1 MSRVCDFQE
10 FLFTNNLRAFFN
22 RGTRRFTGV
31 GFFRLNDPTQPSS
44 SHAMNQNDMNT
55 VSDQE
60 HLEVGNPGEMRNTG
74 TETKSR
80 PLAVIFPK
88 EVEQEWTRQQANLE
102 ALVEKATRN
111 EANLLNTANLCENPE
126 IQLEDNTPR

>member
-22 RGTRRFTGV
+22 RGTRRSTGV
-31 GFFRLNDPTQPSS
+31 EFFRLNDPTRPSF
-44 SHAMNQNDMNT
+44 SHTINQNDMNT

-60 HLEVGNPGEMRNTG
+60 HLEVGNPGEIRNTCIE
-74 TETKSR
+74 TESR
-80 PLAVIFPK
+80 PLAVIFPE

-102 ALVEKATRN
+102 ALVEEATRN
-111 EANLLNTANLCENPE
+111 EANLLNTTNFCDNP
-126 IQLEDNTPR
+126 